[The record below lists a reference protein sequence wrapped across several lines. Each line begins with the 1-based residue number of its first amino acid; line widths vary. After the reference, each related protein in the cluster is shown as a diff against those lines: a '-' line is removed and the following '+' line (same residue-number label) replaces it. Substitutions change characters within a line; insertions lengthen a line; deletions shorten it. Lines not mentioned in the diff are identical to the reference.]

1 MSKVLERGVA
11 QMGRLD
17 LIDLLPEQRLRLREG
32 RRFRDALKRSGLPY
46 HKTLDEF
53 DFGFPSGIDAR
64 KLGSLAE
71 LRFIPAG
78 SNVVLLGPAGVRKT
92 MVAVGL
98 GVAAYKSGFSIYFST
113 LDHLVGRLR
122 TATAAGRFNRQLQAY
137 LRPSVLII
145 DDLGYRPLS
154 RAEATMMCQ
163 LVSCRCESGPM
174 IVISRTRFSEW
185 GRVLGDDVLARTIL
199 ERLLDHCDVLN
210 ISGPDY
216 RRSGPA

>member
-1 MSKVLERGVA
+1 
-11 QMGRLD
+11 MGRLD
-17 LIDLLPEQRLRLREG
+17 VIALLPEQRVRLREG
-32 RRFRDALKRSGLPY
+32 RRFRDALKLSGLPY

-53 DFGFPSGIDAR
+53 DFGFPSGIDAHR
-64 KLGSLAE
+64 IGSLGT

-78 SNVVLLGPAGVRKT
+78 SNIVLLGPARVGKT

-98 GVAAYKSGFSIYFST
+98 GVAAYAAGFSIYFST

-122 TATAAGRFNRQLQAY
+122 TATTAGRFNQQLQAY

-145 DDLGYRPLS
+145 DDVGYRPLD

-163 LVSCRCESGPM
+163 LVCCRCERGPM
-174 IVISRTRFSEW
+174 IVTSRARFSEW
-185 GRVLGDDVLARTIL
+185 GRVLGDDVLATTIL
-199 ERLLDHCDVLN
+199 ERLLNHCDVLN

-216 RRSGPA
+216 RHSGPG